1 MDVKYRNI
9 GKKIEYRNFSIYQKK
24 IKNIEILEEKMV
36 NIGISITYSTSHQKV
51 ESLFSRRLRK
61 INATKSGIL

>member
-9 GKKIEYRNFSIYQKK
+9 GKKIGYRNFSIYQKK